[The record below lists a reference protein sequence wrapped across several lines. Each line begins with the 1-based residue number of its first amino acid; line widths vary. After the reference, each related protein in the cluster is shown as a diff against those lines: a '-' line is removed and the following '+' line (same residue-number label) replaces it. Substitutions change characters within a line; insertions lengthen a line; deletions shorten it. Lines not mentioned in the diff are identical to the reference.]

1 VTPPRLVRRLLL
13 PVLIGLE
20 VAGAVILAAVAVL
33 GLIGVPFDQR
43 ARLTRLAV
51 FGISY
56 ISIELAALIRLFGLW
71 LVRPFHDQQWW
82 RRANTNAASWALGR
96 VLGAAR
102 RTVHFVIETREPE
115 DTSLLSGHQPVVV
128 LARHGGIG
136 DSFTLAWL
144 LADRY
149 GRVPRIVLK
158 GVLQWEPFIDVAL
171 TRLDACFLPSRSRRR
186 KRSSEEHSPDE
197 SVGVMAAGLR
207 DGEALLLFPE
217 GANWTPRRRMKAI
230 ASLWRSGQFE
240 SVRAA
245 SAMEAVLP
253 PRSRGV
259 LACLDRRPDLPI
271 VVFAH
276 AGLDRL
282 STATLLWKA
291 LPFEVPM
298 TLRWWPAGAA
308 PTADDDR
315 VRWLNTEWA
324 VLDAWVAGQH
334 DDRLSGRQRDGS
346 ENFWKRHHSSES

>member
-1 VTPPRLVRRLLL
+1 MTPPKVLRRLLL
-13 PVLIGLE
+13 PVLIALE
-20 VAGAVILAAVAVL
+20 LVAAALLVGVAVL
-33 GLIGVPFDQR
+33 GLVGIPLDRR

-56 ISIELAALIRLFGLW
+56 ISIELVALTRLFGVW
-71 LVRPFHDQQWW
+71 VVRPFHDQPWW
-82 RRANTNAASWALGR
+82 RRANTKMASWALGK
-96 VLGAAR
+96 VLASAR
-102 RTVHFVIETREPE
+102 RTVHFGIDIREPD

-158 GVLQWEPFIDVAL
+158 GVLRWEPFIDVAL
-171 TRLDACFLPSRSRRR
+171 SRLDAYFLPSRRRR
-186 KRSSEEHSPDE
+186 QRSNQEQSADE
-197 SVGVMAAGLR
+197 RVGVMAAGLR

-230 ASLWRSGQFE
+230 ASLWRAGQFE

-276 AGLDRL
+276 AGLDRF
-282 STATLLWKA
+282 SNAGLLWKA
-291 LPFEVPM
+291 LPFDVPM
-298 TLRWWPAGAA
+298 TLRWWPAGIA

-334 DDRLSGRQRDGS
+334 DDRLAGRQREGS